1 MKRVISIFIR
11 DFKSS
16 IREFLLLYMMVGPL
30 LLTFGFS
37 LFIPS
42 SEAASLQFAMVEGID
57 QNVISHFE
65 KYGSV
70 DLFSDIDALNN
81 RVLDIDDVAGIVE
94 DEGGALAVILEGNE
108 GHDTETVPLKIIQ
121 DFQGN
126 YNTPIAYETSS
137 VGETKSPLLIIGGA
151 ALMMTVIILGGI
163 VVGFNIIEEK
173 EAKTIGAL
181 NVTQMSK
188 FEFVIGKSII
198 GFILPVVQI
207 YLMTYILK
215 ISDINFTMALLVIVT
230 GSFTSAVTGFLIGAI
245 SENQIAGVLNMK
257 IIYLVAAGSIL
268 GAMLLPDTLQKF
280 LYVIPTYWIFTGF
293 RDIITLSM
301 TWQGAYATSAW
312 ITGTTMI
319 ILLVVR
325 KRIQKGLA

>member
-30 LLTFGFS
+30 LLTLGFS

-42 SEAASLQFAMVEGID
+42 SEAASLQFAVVEGMD
-57 QNVISHFE
+57 EAVISHFE
-65 KYGSV
+65 GYGSV
-70 DLFSDIDALNN
+70 AVYDDIEALHK
-81 RVLDIDDVAGIVE
+81 RVLDIDDVAGIVKNE
-94 DEGGALAVILEGNE
+94 ENALAVVLEGNE

-126 YNTPIAYETSS
+126 YNDDIVYTTSS

-188 FEFVIGKSII
+188 LEFVVGKSII
-198 GFILPVVQI
+198 GFILPVIQI

-215 ISDINFTMALLVIVT
+215 ITDIDFYMALLVIVT
-230 GSFTSAVTGFLIGAI
+230 GSFTSAVTGFVIGAI

-268 GAMLLPDTLQKF
+268 GAMLLPDALQKF
-280 LYVIPTYWIFTGF
+280 LYIIPTYWIFTGF
-293 RDIITLSM
+293 RDIITLDM
-301 TWQGAYATSAW
+301 TWNMAGITAAW
-312 ITGTTMI
+312 ITGTTTV

>member
-1 MKRVISIFIR
+1 MKRVFSIFIR

-42 SEAASLQFAMVEGID
+42 SEAATLQFAVVEGMD
-57 QNVISHFE
+57 EAVVDHFE
-65 KYGSV
+65 RYGSV
-70 DLFSDIDALNN
+70 ETFADIEDLNKRI
-81 RVLDIDDVAGIVE
+81 LDIDDVAGIIRN
-94 DEGGALAVILEGNE
+94 DMNGLSVILEGNE

-121 DFQGN
+121 EFEGN
-126 YNTPIAYETSS
+126 YTGDIEYAVSS

-173 EAKTIGAL
+173 EAKTISAL
-181 NVTQMSK
+181 NVTQMNK
-188 FEFVIGKSII
+188 KEFVIGKSII
-198 GFILPVVQI
+198 GFLLPVVQI
-207 YLMTYILK
+207 YIMTYILN
-215 ISDINFTMALLVIVT
+215 ITDINFYMALLVIVS

-257 IIYLVAAGSIL
+257 IIYLVAAASIL
-268 GAMLLPDTLQKF
+268 GAMLLPEVLQKG
-280 LYVIPTYWIFTGF
+280 LYIIPTYWIFTGF
-293 RDIITLSM
+293 RDIITLDM
-301 TWQGAYATSAW
+301 TWETAW
-312 ITGTTMI
+312 LTAGWIIGTTTI
-319 ILLVVR
+319 ILLLVR